1 MGTSGKEKK
10 GTNACGGWEQGGG
23 VVRPCLQNLHVQSIQ
38 FAFRLCSEA
47 FP

>member
-23 VVRPCLQNLHVQSIQ
+23 GCKAMFTELTCTKHSVCI
-38 FAFRLCSEA
+38 
-47 FP
+47 